1 MSRSQRA
8 RGWRPPPAPVFG
20 FPRRPQF
27 WLGVLVGLAFS
38 AAILVTHFTGRHSG
52 RVTLWGANTAGVPGR
67 VAMMGLP
74 PAFGTKV
81 HIHQHLDLFVDGKR
95 VVVPAGIGI
104 DPGGRFL
111 VPLHTHDSSGVIH
124 VESPVERGYTLGEF
138 FGVWGVRLTRRC
150 LGRYCANLRVFIDGR
165 RIASDPRRL
174 RLRQHQE
181 IAIVVGT
188 PVPVP
193 SSYDFPPRD

>member
-1 MSRSQRA
+1 MVRRRWWIESARGFDAGASLQPGVGCVARPPFRLRSMSRSQRA

-38 AAILVTHFTGRHSG
+38 AAILVTHFTGRHSRRG
-52 RVTLWGANTAGVPGR
+52 TLRGANTAGGPGR

-81 HIHQHLDLFVDGKR
+81 HIPQHLDLFVDGKR

-104 DPGGRFL
+104 
-111 VPLHTHDSSGVIH
+111 
-124 VESPVERGYTLGEF
+124 
-138 FGVWGVRLTRRC
+138 
-150 LGRYCANLRVFIDGR
+150 
-165 RIASDPRRL
+165 
-174 RLRQHQE
+174 
-181 IAIVVGT
+181 
-188 PVPVP
+188 
-193 SSYDFPPRD
+193 